1 MGQYTKM
8 HKKIETIIFDMDG
21 LMFDTEHLS
30 RIIWI
35 KLFNKLNYP
44 VKEEFFQLITGS
56 NIHDSIDYFNKCYP
70 TSKYS
75 FIELKDIKNKEMVE
89 YILKN
94 GAPIKK
100 GLFELLKYLKENN
113 YNILLATST
122 SKRQALTILNKADV
136 TSYFDNMIFGDEV
149 VNSKPNPEI
158 FIKVANKVNSIPSKC
173 LVLEDSKNGVNA
185 ACKGGFNCI
194 YIPDTIF
201 FEPDKGVIKKDSLDQ
216 VIDYLELN
224 N

>member
-75 FIELKDIKNKEMVE
+75 FVELKDIKNKEMVE

-122 SKRQALTILNKADV
+122 SKKQALTILNKADV

-149 VNSKPNPEI
+149 INSKPHITITFSYSMSLKPKNFSIQNSVAGIVSEQFYDMKRMDSILVYMQHIPHGDGSLKKYKI
-158 FIKVANKVNSIPSKC
+158 FH
-173 LVLEDSKNGVNA
+173 
-185 ACKGGFNCI
+185 
-194 YIPDTIF
+194 
-201 FEPDKGVIKKDSLDQ
+201 
-216 VIDYLELN
+216 
-224 N
+224 